1 MTSIYLITLTLLLT
15 SLLIGALRVLRG
27 PKLADRLLAAQLF
40 GTTGVAVLLV
50 LAELQQLNAARDTA
64 LILALLAML
73 ATVAFVSRVWKAS
86 APQEK
91 SE

>member
-1 MTSIYLITLTLLLT
+1 MTSIYLITLILLMI
-15 SLLIGALRVLRG
+15 SLLIGSIRILKG
-27 PKLADRLLAAQLF
+27 PRLADRLLAAQLF
-40 GTTGVAVLLV
+40 GTTGVAILLV

-73 ATVAFVSRVWKAS
+73 AAVAFVSRVWKAS
-86 APQEK
+86 SSQEK